1 MFTTISEESGWGHAA
16 RNASGAS
23 GYAQFM
29 PEWWAHRWLW
39 DPMDGPLNIRM
50 FVYCIEHPRETGGWS
65 NWAGH

>member
-1 MFTTISEESGWGHAA
+1 MFTTISEESSWRHAA

-29 PEWWAHRWLW
+29 PEWWARRWLW
-39 DPMDGPLNIRM
+39 DPMDGALNIRV